1 MLNSYLRKD
10 ENTQNTHQMKQVLGS
25 HLLHL
30 VTRIYKATTLFKP
43 FGIFL
48 YLRTSFCASVPTHGG
63 SLCKNTGQY
72 TKAGIYI
79 SWKAE
84 KYESSSQNFQNIAVT
99 KVPGILHLS
108 RVFFFKEISH
118 GECWK
123 YHFWASRFQNF
134 LGEDVPRSPIQTRA
148 SRARL
153 QSAPL

>member
-63 SLCKNTGQY
+63 ACVKTQVSILRPG
-72 TKAGIYI
+72 YI
-79 SWKAE
+79 ME
-84 KYESSSQNFQNIAVT
+84 
-99 KVPGILHLS
+99 G
-108 RVFFFKEISH
+108 
-118 GECWK
+118 
-123 YHFWASRFQNF
+123 
-134 LGEDVPRSPIQTRA
+134 
-148 SRARL
+148 
-153 QSAPL
+153 